1 MLMRTLPLTLS
12 LFLLSAVGLPAGD
25 AENRALYDL
34 LTNKG
39 PAEAQAAAVREHFS
53 TDQMRGGAAVAAHG
67 GDFVWAVESDHEP
80 YLYIDDNPAP
90 ALRSFGGNLWV
101 HTARLVTGRSHAH
114 HYRVG
119 GEILDGKRFDT
130 AAFTKDS
137 YPQPGVPQGK
147 LSEQMVIESEVYRG
161 WKVSYWV
168 YASPGVDPAVPS
180 PVMVWQDGQRFVDR
194 GKRSRLMTVVENLV
208 DQKKIPPMVLVL
220 IAPGYIGD
228 ADDSQYVPNEKV
240 RELRSILYDT
250 VNDDYNK
257 MVLAEIFPAVEK
269 RYKLRTDGYS
279 RAIAG
284 QSSGGICAFNSA
296 WWRPDAFA
304 RVLSRIGS
312 YTPLQWLRGQSN
324 PKERWGLDDPAGFVE
339 GGDIYPTLVRRLE
352 KRNIRVWLG
361 DGSHDLEIVKG
372 SWPLQNIR
380 MANSLKMREYDFY
393 FSFGNAQHNTQHGN
407 AELPRAMTWLWR
419 GYDLAKTNQDF
430 NMDPAEKKRPYFRVA
445 IVNR

>member
-1 MLMRTLPLTLS
+1 MINLPSTLVLL
-12 LFLLSAVGLPAGD
+12 LLSAVCLAAGD

-34 LTNKG
+34 LTKKG

-53 TDQMRGGAAVAAHG
+53 TDQLRTGATVAAHG
-67 GDFVWAVESDHEP
+67 GDFVWAVESEREP
-80 YLYIDDNPAP
+80 YLYIDDKPAP
-90 ALRSFGGNLWV
+90 ALRSLGGNLWV

-119 GEILDGKRFDT
+119 GEILGGKRFDT
-130 AAFTKDS
+130 SAFTDDS
-137 YPQPGVPQGK
+137 YPQPGVQQGK

-180 PVMVWQDGQRFVDR
+180 PVMVWQDGQRFVHR

-208 DQKKIPPMVLVL
+208 HQKKIPPMVLVL

-240 RELRSILYDT
+240 REMRSILYDT

-257 MVLAEIFPAVEK
+257 MVLAEIFPEVEK
-269 RYKLRTDGYS
+269 RYKLRSDGYS
-279 RAIAG
+279 RAGAG

-324 PKERWGLDDPAGFVE
+324 PDERWGLDDPAGFVE
-339 GGDIYPTLVRRLE
+339 GGDIYPTLVRRQA
-352 KRNIRVWLG
+352 KRNIRVWLE
-361 DGSHDLEIVKG
+361 DGSNDLEIERG
-372 SWPLQNIR
+372 SWPFQNLR
-380 MANSLKMREYDFY
+380 MANSLKMREYDFH

-419 GYDLAKTNQDF
+419 GYDPAKTSQEF
-430 NMDPAEKKRPYFRVA
+430 KMGRAEEKRPFFRVA
-445 IVNR
+445 VVNR